1 MRSDDEMI
9 AYALETPL
17 ALLDYIPELLTDLEE
32 LGGDA
37 QAITGV
43 IKTLDLS
50 ESATVV
56 DLGCGKGAVAVEVAD
71 RLKLRVLGIDL
82 FEPFVEHCK
91 GLAESRGVTKLC
103 AFIHGDILKLA
114 DTYNSFDIALYVA
127 LGDVLGPLDQ
137 AVSVIRQYV
146 KPGGY
151 IVISDGYI
159 RDGGTSDF
167 AGFEQYAD
175 HRAMIA
181 RLTACGDTLLNETI
195 ESGRH
200 DGNNGELIMKRAI
213 SIAARRPE
221 LAADLLEYAKTQV
234 AEYKYLED
242 NFVCAIWVLQ
252 RTH

>member
-37 QAITGV
+37 QAITSV

-91 GLAESRGVTKLC
+91 GLAESRG
-103 AFIHGDILKLA
+103 
-114 DTYNSFDIALYVA
+114 
-127 LGDVLGPLDQ
+127 
-137 AVSVIRQYV
+137 
-146 KPGGY
+146 Y
-151 IVISDGYI
+151 IQL
-159 RDGGTSDF
+159 F
-167 AGFEQYAD
+167 
-175 HRAMIA
+175 
-181 RLTACGDTLLNETI
+181 
-195 ESGRH
+195 RH
-200 DGNNGELIMKRAI
+200 
-213 SIAARRPE
+213 
-221 LAADLLEYAKTQV
+221 
-234 AEYKYLED
+234 
-242 NFVCAIWVLQ
+242 CAICCVWRCSGSSGSSRFRYKAVREAGWIHSHQ
-252 RTH
+252 RRLYQGRRNVGFCGL